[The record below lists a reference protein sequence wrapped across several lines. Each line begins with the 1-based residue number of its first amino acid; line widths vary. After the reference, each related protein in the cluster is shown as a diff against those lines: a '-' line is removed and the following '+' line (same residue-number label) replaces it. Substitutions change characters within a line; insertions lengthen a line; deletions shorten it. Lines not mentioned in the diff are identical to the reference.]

1 VPKYTLL
8 ERELVKNIVANLS
21 IKRIPGPEIV
31 ENVFNQTGKTLSRS
45 GLYNIKQSIKK
56 DSYHWYKTLKQGEYE
71 YIHEFKERINEIV
84 DLQKRH
90 YKIIEDN
97 ANNPS
102 VQQTSLAELHKLNIT
117 LSNYFDVA
125 PSIGNATISET
136 PKTERRST
144 STRTLSSSSN
154 FHILRDKP
162 FWIWTRMNIRHNIYK
177 QKVNAALTI
186 LLAYQSKRRKNI
198 PYMIMNNCYS
208 TTSLPIIRAL
218 RINIS
223 GS

>member
-1 VPKYTLL
+1 MPKYTLL

-136 PKTERRST
+136 PKTERRS
-144 STRTLSSSSN
+144 S
-154 FHILRDKP
+154 
-162 FWIWTRMNIRHNIYK
+162 
-177 QKVNAALTI
+177 
-186 LLAYQSKRRKNI
+186 
-198 PYMIMNNCYS
+198 
-208 TTSLPIIRAL
+208 
-218 RINIS
+218 INQDVIV
-223 GS
+223 

>member
-1 VPKYTLL
+1 MPKYTLL

-102 VQQTSLAELHKLNIT
+102 VQQTSLAELHKL
-117 LSNYFDVA
+117 
-125 PSIGNATISET
+125 
-136 PKTERRST
+136 K
-144 STRTLSSSSN
+144 
-154 FHILRDKP
+154 
-162 FWIWTRMNIRHNIYK
+162 HN
-177 QKVNAALTI
+177 TF
-186 LLAYQSKRRKNI
+186 
-198 PYMIMNNCYS
+198 
-208 TTSLPIIRAL
+208 
-218 RINIS
+218 
-223 GS
+223 